1 MFLLI
6 LWLKWLLSFQE
17 FIRTSTQKLD
27 AGEVYDEITAI
38 PNFSEDEEL
47 KTCVWFIENE
57 KQFQMLKK
65 VPAAKKKSMVLMFIS
80 QGV

>member
-6 LWLKWLLSFQE
+6 LWLKLLLSFQE
-17 FIRTSTQKLD
+17 FIPTSTQKLD

-47 KTCVWFIENE
+47 KTCAWFIENE

-65 VPAAKKKSMVLMFIS
+65 VPATKKKSMVLMFIS